1 MIFAHVK
8 TRDSRVWWFNLSTL
22 WIISWIILRFIAKR
36 LLVYNIH
43 MRMQVWI
50 LVLSCQQSRINFCM
64 AVNDYKRWLVYIAL
78 YVTRAVAFLEVSVIS
93 STHAASSGSSWS
105 TSSIYST
112 SWRAA
117 LHRHWGLASVDDLI
131 ESKCGNFDTFYLLGP
146 LCGESRWGGNI
157 LRLIK
162 RLHIFLHL
170 KLPLRLLTVAL
181 ESIDQISQLLVRSV
195 LYMCHSLDVSHR
207 LVRRRGE
214 PICLLI
220 LALWDV
226 SRSAVIIT
234 KIDILILDI
243 FLVI

>member
-1 MIFAHVK
+1 
-8 TRDSRVWWFNLSTL
+8 
-22 WIISWIILRFIAKR
+22 
-36 LLVYNIH
+36 
-43 MRMQVWI
+43 
-50 LVLSCQQSRINFCM
+50 M

-78 YVTRAVAFLEVSVIS
+78 YVTGAVVFLEVRVIS
-93 STHAASSGSSWS
+93 STHAASSGSSWR
-105 TSSIYST
+105 TSFT
-112 SWRAA
+112 SWRRA
-117 LHRHWGLASVDDLI
+117 LHRHWGLASLDDLI
-131 ESKCGNFDTFYLLGP
+131 ESKRGNFDTCYLLGP

-157 LRLIK
+157 LLRLIK
-162 RLHIFLHL
+162 RLPIFLHL
-170 KLPLRLLTVAL
+170 KLPLSLLTVAL
-181 ESIDQISQLLVRSV
+181 ESIDQISQLLVSSI

-234 KIDILILDI
+234 KIDILILNI